1 MGFRLFFSIARG
13 AASKYAEFKS
23 IELKNQFVTAMNKD
37 PVCVRAYKAYSSAP
51 TSERKKAALEVDVAQ
66 YQFYKRWSSSERTS
80 NSL

>member
-1 MGFRLFFSIARG
+1 MSVRIFFSKARG
-13 AASKYAEFKS
+13 TAAKYAEFES

-37 PVCVRAYKAYSSAP
+37 PVCVRAYKAYSNAS

-66 YQFYKRWSSSERTS
+66 YKFFKRWSSSERTS